1 MDIRDA
7 NENLEFRKVQI
18 TGKSSYIVSLP
29 KSWVKNNKIKKGDTL
44 TIIEEEEGE
53 LRIAKV
59 LETKKRERPIP
70 KIVMDELSDSELITT
85 VLGNYAMGVDGLEI
99 VSENRDMDFAK
110 RKVAMDTIRS
120 LVGFEVISESPNSI
134 KVKNLLEPSDFNLDE
149 VINRLALISTSMLKN
164 ATSAI
169 VDLDPEKVKEVEAQ
183 DNEVDR
189 LYLLTQRLLAVG
201 LRDKVTARKIGLDSN
216 GAVMG
221 WSTIIRSIERIA
233 DASTEIA
240 QQIETL
246 GKFKIPGEVLNLHSK
261 FNKEI
266 ASLTNDVLVAG
277 SQKDPKAALE
287 ALRKLEKLDKLR
299 EDIRRTETE
308 KPIEPKALLSLETVN
323 NALKGVINNTRDIL
337 KVLINSEYW
346 QNFKK

>member
-1 MDIRDA
+1 MDIGDVK
-7 NENLEFRKVQI
+7 ENLEFRKVQI

-29 KSWVKNNKIKKGDTL
+29 KSWIMNNKIKKGDTL

-59 LETKKRERPIP
+59 LETKKREKPIP
-70 KIVMDELSDSELITT
+70 KIVMDGLSDSELITT

-99 VSENRDMDFAK
+99 VSEKDMDIAK
-110 RKVAMDTIRS
+110 KKVALEAIRS

-169 VDLDPEKVKEVEAQ
+169 VDLNPEKVKEIEAQ
-183 DNEVDR
+183 DDEVDR

-201 LRDKVTARKIGLDSN
+201 LRDRVTARKIGLDSN
-216 GAVMG
+216 GAAMG
-221 WSTIIRSIERIA
+221 WSTIIRSIERVA

-240 QQIETL
+240 QQVEIL
-246 GKFKIPGEVLNLHSK
+246 VKFKIPSEVLNLHSK

-266 ASLTNDVLVAG
+266 ASLTNDVLMAG

-287 ALRKLEKLDKLR
+287 ALRKLEKLSKLR
-299 EDIRRTETE
+299 EDIRRTEME
-308 KPIEPKALLSLETVN
+308 KLTEPKVLLSLETVN
-323 NALKGVINNTRDIL
+323 NALREVIDNTRDIL

-346 QNFKK
+346 QNYKK